1 MKHRHSKTEVCK
13 GLSLIIV
20 PFVVY
25 SIGLIP
31 PIISLKFFFNL
42 LDLNEILHLIVLSF
56 ILFFEFLFFFFSQ
69 VVTTA
74 FFINILKLK
83 YEEGVY
89 ELTLSDPTFFKF
101 ALFSALYLPLI
112 KLLKL
117 LCLEPL
123 AFIYVK
129 LLGAKIGKN
138 VILVGRINDPCLT
151 EIGDNSV
158 IGGHSIIS
166 AHTGEDKLI
175 LKRVKIGKNCIVGGW
190 AHIMP
195 GVTMEDNSVLGA
207 RSLATKNMVLKSYKV
222 YGGVPARE
230 IKAKRKFHPRR
241 ENII

>member
-1 MKHRHSKTEVCK
+1 M
-13 GLSLIIV
+13 LIV
-20 PFVVY
+20 PFIVY

-31 PIISLKFFFNL
+31 PVLSLKFFISLLNL
-42 LDLNEILHLIVLSF
+42 DNVFHLVIFSF
-56 ILFFEFLFFFFSQ
+56 VLFFELLFFFVSE
-69 VVTTA
+69 VLTTA

-89 ELTLSDPTFFKF
+89 ELTLRDKTFFKF
-101 ALFSALYLPLI
+101 VLFSAMYLPLI
-112 KLLKL
+112 KLLRL
-117 LCLEPL
+117 FGLEPL
-123 AFIYVK
+123 ATKYAK

-138 VILVGRINDPCLT
+138 VILAGRINDPFLT

-195 GVTMEDNSVLGA
+195 GVIMEDDAVLGA
-207 RSLATKNMVLKSYKV
+207 RSLATKNKVLKSYKV

-230 IKAKRKFHPRR
+230 IKVKRKFHPRR
-241 ENII
+241 ENVI

>member
-1 MKHRHSKTEVCK
+1 MNQRYSKT
-13 GLSLIIV
+13 GLYRGLLLIIV
-20 PFVVY
+20 PFTVY

-31 PIISLKFFFNL
+31 PVLSLKFFINL
-42 LDLNEILHLIVLSF
+42 LNLNNLFHLVIFSF
-56 ILFFEFLFFFFSQ
+56 VLFFELLFFFISE
-69 VVTTA
+69 VLTTA

-83 YEEGVY
+83 YEEGIY
-89 ELTLSDPTFFKF
+89 ELTLRDKTFFKF
-101 ALFSALYLPLI
+101 VLFSAMYLPLI

-117 LCLEPL
+117 FGLEPL
-123 AFIYVK
+123 ATKYAK

-138 VILVGRINDPCLT
+138 AILAGRINDPCLT

-195 GVTMEDNSVLGA
+195 GVIMEDNSVLGA
-207 RSLATKNMVLKSYKV
+207 RSLATKNKVLKSHKV

-230 IKAKRKFHPRR
+230 IKTRRKFHPRR
-241 ENII
+241 ENVI

>member
-1 MKHRHSKTEVCK
+1 V
-13 GLSLIIV
+13 LIV
-20 PFVVY
+20 PFIVY

-31 PIISLKFFFNL
+31 PVLSLKFFISLLNL
-42 LDLNEILHLIVLSF
+42 DNVFHLVIFSF
-56 ILFFEFLFFFFSQ
+56 VLFFELLFFFVSE
-69 VVTTA
+69 VLTTA

-89 ELTLSDPTFFKF
+89 ELTLRDKTFFKF
-101 ALFSALYLPLI
+101 VLFSAMYLPLI
-112 KLLKL
+112 KLLRL
-117 LCLEPL
+117 FGLEPL
-123 AFIYVK
+123 ATKYAK

-138 VILVGRINDPCLT
+138 VILAGRINDPCLT

-195 GVTMEDNSVLGA
+195 GVIMEDDAVLGA
-207 RSLATKNMVLKSYKV
+207 RSLATKNKVLKSYKV

-230 IKAKRKFHPRR
+230 IKVKRKFHPRR
-241 ENII
+241 ENVI